1 MLPVTTLEETEAQ
14 QFQHKQ
20 TEFEMNEQMQVMCR
34 IVELQA
40 YKNIQL
46 WFGVL
51 IYVPTYL

>member
-1 MLPVTTLEETEAQ
+1 MLPVTSLEQKDTQ
-14 QFQHKQ
+14 QFQRKQ
-20 TEFEMNEQMQVMCR
+20 IEFEMDEQMQVMYR

-46 WFGVL
+46 RFGVL